1 MSEKLRKVIT
11 DAQDILARYIVP
23 DSGITEHEC
32 VNQLLGLLDGP
43 QAREALAVVSAIE
56 PSKLRGEERRK
67 YIHDHDCP
75 KVWEFFNKHSGG
87 SKLCPS
93 CLMCGQQYH
102 DREDWGITHLELPD
116 IYICKPCVAKARAAG
131 SSSSFTEQAAWLVKS
146 NRGDWRAAFID
157 RKHADED
164 AQSERI
170 AGATEVAVVPL
181 YETVPSAIRAQ
192 GPCETTLTPRFEIKD
207 CACGTYEGNLGPCLT
222 WNEGNEVG
230 RCVFCAHGL
239 DCHVKLSKLL
249 ASEKHQDDPKN
260 ANLAALVLKLDK
272 HISLHEMFAPEW
284 EAIAA
289 AARIAM
295 DRTGA

>member
-1 MSEKLRKVIT
+1 MEVLRM
-11 DAQDILARYIVP
+11 A
-23 DSGITEHEC
+23 
-32 VNQLLGLLDGP
+32 LGNTAACLGD
-43 QAREALAVVSAIE
+43 ALATYNRVV
-56 PSKLRGEERRK
+56 
-67 YIHDHDCP
+67 
-75 KVWEFFNKHSGG
+75 
-87 SKLCPS
+87 
-93 CLMCGQQYH
+93 GQ
-102 DREDWGITHLELPD
+102 EVFKNAETP
-116 IYICKPCVAKARAAG
+116 AA
-131 SSSSFTEQAAWLVKS
+131 
-146 NRGDWRAAFID
+146 
-157 RKHADED
+157 
-164 AQSERI
+164 
-170 AGATEVAVVPL
+170 
-181 YETVPSAIRAQ
+181 PSAIRAQ

-295 DRTGA
+295 DRTGAGT